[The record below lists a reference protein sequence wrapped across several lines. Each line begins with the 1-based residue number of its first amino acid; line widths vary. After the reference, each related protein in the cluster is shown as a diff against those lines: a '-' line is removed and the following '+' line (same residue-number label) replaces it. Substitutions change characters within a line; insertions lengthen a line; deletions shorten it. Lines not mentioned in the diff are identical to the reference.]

1 MAGYKYIFDTT
12 EAALI
17 SFGSQNVQEKTIR
30 DHLGEYKQVGTKT
43 FCDSEYFRILMIIP
57 FYSGFRAETVNKKL
71 EVITGYFN
79 DFKKVAEYDAA
90 KVAEILNDPRMIR
103 HSGKINAT
111 VKNARAFKAITVKHG
126 TFQQYIDSF
135 SPKTSLENLMRLRE
149 DLQRRFSY
157 LGKITAYHFLTDIG
171 MDVLKPDRVIRRI
184 FFRLGLLKSEGETEK
199 ELLDT
204 VFVGHKFAEATG
216 YPIRYIDI
224 VFVGYGQVRSS
235 EIGIQ
240 SGICL
245 KDEPQCKVCPL
256 LKECKYPHKD
266 PRGRTGP
273 KGTLLKL

>member
-1 MAGYKYIFDTT
+1 MTDYKYIFDKT
-12 EAALI
+12 EASLI
-17 SFGSQNVQEKTIR
+17 SFGSQNVPEKTIR
-30 DHLGEYKQVGTKT
+30 DSLDKFKKVGTKT
-43 FCDSEYFRILMIIP
+43 FTDSEYFQILMVIP
-57 FYSGFRAETVNKKL
+57 FYSGFRAETVNNKL
-71 EVITGYFN
+71 DVITGYFG
-79 DFKKVAEYDAA
+79 DFKKVAGYDAA
-90 KVAEILNDPRMIR
+90 KIAEILDDPGMIR
-103 HSGKINAT
+103 HSGKVNAT
-111 VKNARAFKAITVKHG
+111 VKNARAFKAITEKYG

-135 SPKTSLENLMRLRE
+135 SPKLSLENLMRLRE

-204 VFVGHKFAEATG
+204 VFVGHKFAHATS

-240 SGICL
+240 HGICL
-245 KDEPQCKVCPL
+245 KDEPQCGICAL
-256 LKECKYPHKD
+256 QKECKYFLK
-266 PRGRTGP
+266 RG
-273 KGTLLKL
+273 